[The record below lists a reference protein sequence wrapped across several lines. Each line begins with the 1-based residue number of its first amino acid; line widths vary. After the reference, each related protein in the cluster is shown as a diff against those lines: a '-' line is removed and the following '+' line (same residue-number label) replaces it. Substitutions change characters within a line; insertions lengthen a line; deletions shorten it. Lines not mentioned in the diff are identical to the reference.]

1 MTKLRPDLPLAAAP
15 VPAAHRSAPRRR
27 TIRRIGDAAT
37 AEALGPLRPD
47 CELFCLT
54 NGEFSAIDIVSHA
67 LDHTGPADVDIA
79 TWTAADGDLRR
90 AHAMLLRGDVRRLRM
105 LVDPSFRSRKPEF
118 CQTLID
124 LFGRDAIRTMPLHGK
139 FVAIRND
146 AWKLAIRTSMN
157 LNPNRRI
164 ESVEISGDPA
174 LCDFLTDFVDQ
185 CFARSADA
193 NFASQSR
200 EQLATHGGAVSR
212 LAF

>member
-1 MTKLRPDLPLAAAP
+1 MAKLRPDLPLPTAP

-27 TIRRIGDAAT
+27 TIRRIGDVAT
-37 AEALGPLRPD
+37 AAALGPLTPD

-90 AHAMLLRGDVRRLRM
+90 AHAMLLRGEVRRLRM
-105 LVDPSFRSRKPEF
+105 LVDPSFRARKPDF
-118 CQTLID
+118 CRTLID
-124 LFGRDAIRTMPLHGK
+124 LFGPDAIRTIPLHGK
-139 FVAIRND
+139 FVAIRN
-146 AWKLAIRTSMN
+146 AWRLAIRTSMN

-174 LCDFLTDFVDQ
+174 LCDFLTGFVDE
-185 CFARSADA
+185 CFLRSPDA

-200 EQLATHGGAVSR
+200 DQLATHGGAASR